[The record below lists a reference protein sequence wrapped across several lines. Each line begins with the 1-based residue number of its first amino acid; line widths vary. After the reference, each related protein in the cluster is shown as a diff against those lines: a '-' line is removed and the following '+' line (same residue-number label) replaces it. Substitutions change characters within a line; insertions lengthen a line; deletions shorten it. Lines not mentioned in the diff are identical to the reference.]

1 MCRKDEY
8 LLFESRVTTSN
19 HSNFVFRKSLTEKN
33 ASENVICFSRLLH
46 MLTNVGLKYRDK
58 QCGPN
63 RHNKW
68 HLQTRWTH
76 IRPDKKSGIRP
87 TKSRDRSGSKLFV
100 TFMEFLKSADDTV
113 RYSITVFCHVCHFIH
128 KGDFGFEVW
137 SLWSLKPTKNI
148 STFDI

>member
-8 LLFESRVTTSN
+8 LLFKSRVTTSN
-19 HSNFVFRKSLTEKN
+19 HSNFVFRKTFTEKN

-46 MLTNVGLKYRDK
+46 MLTNVGLSIETNSVDPIGITSDISK
-58 QCGPN
+58 
-63 RHNKW
+63 HV
-68 HLQTRWTH
+68 H
-76 IRPDKKSGIRP
+76 IRPDEKSGIRP
-87 TKSRDRSGSKLFV
+87 TKSRARSGSKLFV
-100 TFMEFLKSADDTV
+100 TFMEVLKSADDTV